1 MRLERRCLLPV
12 LISMAL
18 AQFTAA
24 SVQNSASKRV
34 EIGRRGVPGCAD
46 CLSRTVDGDKL
57 ASYEAKNRVDSGKL
71 EHADEFDHDAA
82 RQRTELAGP
91 VRHRRKRS
99 LQPTKTV
106 ELSETS
112 RGQLFTLGADYNER
126 FAFKDP
132 KPRQLKI
139 SPVMGN
145 VLVRDGH
152 RLDYETEPEIE
163 FVVVV
168 TRFDDVE
175 CKCFTLLNCV
185 RAVEIKPK

>member
-1 MRLERRCLLPV
+1 MYRFSTQTFRQGEPVQSLYLRTGVSPHYQRLQRQSDESGTTSSTSRRNV
-12 LISMAL
+12 TN
-18 AQFTAA
+18 F
-24 SVQNSASKRV
+24 SAVKY
-34 EIGRRGVPGCAD
+34 
-46 CLSRTVDGDKL
+46 TDK
-57 ASYEAKNRVDSGKL
+57 YM
-71 EHADEFDHDAA
+71 HDASEA
-82 RQRTELAGP
+82 SCHWSTSVSYTHLT
-91 VRHRRKRS
+91 
-99 LQPTKTV
+99 LPTKTV